1 MEIHFL
7 RTMVT
12 IAHGAMVPMVPISAL
27 RRATS
32 CVVSHDRFFIQA
44 TEAHLMEIESSPV
57 HFL

>member
-1 MEIHFL
+1 
-7 RTMVT
+7 MVKKD
-12 IAHGAMVPMVPISAL
+12 PISAL